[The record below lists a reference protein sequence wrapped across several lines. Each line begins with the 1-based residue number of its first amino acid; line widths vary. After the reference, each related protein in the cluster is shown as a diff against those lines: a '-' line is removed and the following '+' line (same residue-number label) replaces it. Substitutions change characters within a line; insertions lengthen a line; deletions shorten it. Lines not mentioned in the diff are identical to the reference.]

1 MKISKDTL
9 EVLKNFSAVNPN
21 LVIQEGN
28 KLSSI
33 AEAKNIMA
41 SCEVSETFEK
51 SVGIYDL
58 NEFLSALSLIE
69 DPTLEFGD
77 DSVLI
82 KSEKASVTYRY
93 ADKSILTA
101 PERAVNMPSA
111 EVEVDLCS
119 AVISE
124 IRKAG
129 SALGHPVVSITTSAG
144 SDKAYLE
151 VKDPNNSSANVYR
164 LEVGSGY
171 EADMDFDFQFLI
183 ANLKLIPGDYKV
195 SVSSK
200 LISHWE
206 CVNGISAEYWI
217 ALEKSST
224 YTNG

>member
-1 MKISKDTL
+1 MKISKETL
-9 EVLKNFSAVNPN
+9 EVLKNFSAINPN

-28 KLSSI
+28 TLTSI
-33 AEAKNIMA
+33 AEAKNIMT
-41 SCEVSETFEK
+41 SCEVTETFEK

-69 DPTLEFGD
+69 NPTLEFGD

-82 KSEKASVTYRY
+82 KSDKASVTYRY

-119 AVISE
+119 SVISE

-129 SALGHPVVSITTSAG
+129 SALGHPVVSITTKSG
-144 SDKAYLE
+144 SDKILLE
-151 VKDPNNSSANVYR
+151 VKDPNNSASNVYQ

-171 EADMDFDFQFLI
+171 EVDADFDFQFLI

-200 LISHWE
+200 LISHWA
-206 CVNGISAEYWI
+206 CKNTISAEYWI

-224 YTNG
+224 YTSA